1 MDHIFIFICFSSL
14 LSISHLNPLNLSIAS
29 LNLWTKLFG
38 WKKTK
43 TKLMAWRKT
52 TTVKRRS
59 CGEGGAE
66 AEVEAR
72 QTRLGQALCWLHLL
86 TTITDLRSSSDE
98 TGKRSSGVTESVSG

>member
-1 MDHIFIFICFSSL
+1 MRSL
-14 LSISHLNPLNLSIAS
+14 RIHPLVAS
-29 LNLWTKLFG
+29 TSVKGFLQSFEDLGYMSRKQEYEFG

-43 TKLMAWRKT
+43 TKFMAWRKT

-72 QTRLGQALCWLHLL
+72 HTRLGQALCWLHLL
-86 TTITDLRSSSDE
+86 STITDPRSSSDE
-98 TGKRSSGVTESVSG
+98 TGKISSGVTESVSG

>member
-1 MDHIFIFICFSSL
+1 
-14 LSISHLNPLNLSIAS
+14 
-29 LNLWTKLFG
+29 
-38 WKKTK
+38 
-43 TKLMAWRKT
+43 MAWRKT

-72 QTRLGQALCWLHLL
+72 HTRLGQALY
-86 TTITDLRSSSDE
+86 LRSSSDE

>member
-1 MDHIFIFICFSSL
+1 
-14 LSISHLNPLNLSIAS
+14 
-29 LNLWTKLFG
+29 
-38 WKKTK
+38 
-43 TKLMAWRKT
+43 MAWRKT

-98 TGKRSSGVTESVSG
+98 TGKRSSERRCEIRLGRGGGLKLGD

>member
-1 MDHIFIFICFSSL
+1 M
-14 LSISHLNPLNLSIAS
+14 NM
-29 LNLWTKLFG
+29 KFG

-66 AEVEAR
+66 AEVEVR

-86 TTITDLRSSSDE
+86 TTFTGQPTSPSSYLCSLVLFIFLYICNWFCFFSDLRSSSDE